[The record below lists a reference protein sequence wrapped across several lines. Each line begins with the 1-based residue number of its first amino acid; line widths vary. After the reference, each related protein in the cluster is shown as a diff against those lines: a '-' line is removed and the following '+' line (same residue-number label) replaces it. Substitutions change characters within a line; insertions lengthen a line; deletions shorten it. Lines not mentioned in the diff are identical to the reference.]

1 MAIAIYP
8 FLPESSQK
16 IWIQLG
22 MHDNISTQGFD
33 EISNISIKQGH
44 KLGKIFPLFQKIEE
58 SVIKEQSAKLGDS
71 M

>member
-16 IWIQLG
+16 IWVQLG
-22 MHDNISTQGFD
+22 MHDNISAQGFD
-33 EISNISIKQGH
+33 EMSNISIKQGH
-44 KLGKIFPLFQKIEE
+44 KLGKISPLFQKVEE